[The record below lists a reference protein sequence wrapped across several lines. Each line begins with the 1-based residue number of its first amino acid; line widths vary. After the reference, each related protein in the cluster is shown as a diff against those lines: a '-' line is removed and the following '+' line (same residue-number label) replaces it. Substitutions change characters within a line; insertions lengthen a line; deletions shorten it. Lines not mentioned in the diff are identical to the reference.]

1 MPVLRLFVNINQPHR
16 PGNSG
21 LELCLQQV
29 QSRNEPNPETALST
43 KLLRSTFTVG
53 GMTLLSRVFGL
64 LRDITLATLFGAT
77 GGTDAFLVAFKI
89 PNFMRRLFGE
99 GAFSLAF
106 VPVLSEY
113 REKHDKAVLKDLVNH
128 VAGTLGGFL
137 LVFSVLGMVF
147 APAVVYIFAP
157 GFSGNEGQLA
167 LTADLLRITF
177 PYIFFIA
184 LVAFA
189 GGILNSF
196 HQFAVPAF
204 TPVLLNICLIASA
217 FFLAPYFDEPLM
229 ALAWGV
235 AIAGVMQLLIQFP
248 SLIKLG
254 LMPRPKI
261 KRGHEGV
268 KKIIKLMIPAIF
280 GSSVAQIN
288 LLLDTVIASF
298 LAVGSITWLYYSD
311 RLLEFP
317 LGVLGI
323 AIATVILPTLSQQHA
338 RASAD
343 QFNQTLN
350 WALRLVVLVAIPA
363 GVGLFILASPILSSL
378 FEYGK
383 FTTSDTYFASLSL
396 MAYMLGLPAMIIIK
410 ILAPGY
416 YARQDTRTPVKI
428 GIIAMVCNMAMN
440 IAFVV
445 PLVMFD
451 YEAPHI
457 GLALATSLSAYIN
470 AFLLYSG
477 LRKTGIFHPQ
487 DGWPAWIFKILIAST
502 AMAAIVIWLSPDAAQ
517 WSQWQV
523 MGRLSNLAII
533 IVAGALTYFALLWL
547 QGLRPAQLKK
557 ST

>member
-1 MPVLRLFVNINQPHR
+1 
-16 PGNSG
+16 
-21 LELCLQQV
+21 
-29 QSRNEPNPETALST
+29 
-43 KLLRSTFTVG
+43 
-53 GMTLLSRVFGL
+53 MTLLSRVFGL
-64 LRDITLATLFGAT
+64 LRDITLATFFGAS

-106 VPVLSEY
+106 VPVFSEY
-113 REKHDKAVLKDLVNH
+113 KEKHSRAALKDLVDH

-137 LVFSVLGMVF
+137 LMLSILGMIF
-147 APAVVYIFAP
+147 APALVYLFAP
-157 GFSGNEGQLA
+157 GFTSNAGQLQ
-167 LTADLLRITF
+167 LTAELLRITF

-184 LVAFA
+184 LVAFS

-196 HQFAVPAF
+196 HQFAIPAF
-204 TPVLLNICLIASA
+204 TPVLLNICLIGSV

-229 ALAWGV
+229 GLAWGV
-235 AIAGVMQLLIQFP
+235 AIAGVVQLLIQFP

-254 LMPRPKI
+254 LMPAPKI
-261 KRGHEGV
+261 KRGHQGI
-268 KKIIKLMIPAIF
+268 KKIVHLMIPAIF

-298 LAVGSITWLYYSD
+298 LITGSVTWLYYSD

-338 RASAD
+338 RQSTE

-350 WALRLVVLVAIPA
+350 WALRLVTLITIPA
-363 GVGLFILASPILSSL
+363 CVGLFILAAPILSSL

-383 FTTSDTYFASLSL
+383 FTASDTYLSSLSL
-396 MAYMLGLPAMIIIK
+396 MAYMLGLPALVSIK

-416 YARQDTRTPVKI
+416 YARQDTRTPVRI
-428 GIIAMVCNMAMN
+428 GIIAMVCNMIFN

-445 PLVMFD
+445 PLVLYD

-470 AFLLYSG
+470 ALLLYSG
-477 LRKTGIFHPQ
+477 LRNNGIFSPQ
-487 DGWPAWIFKILIAST
+487 SGWAAWIFRIVIAST
-502 AMAAIVIWLSPDAAQ
+502 AMAAVTIWLNPDTTQ
-517 WSQWQV
+517 WSQWQIHE
-523 MGRLSNLAII
+523 RLINLAMII
-533 IVAGALTYFALLWL
+533 ASAASTYFILLWL
-547 QGLRPAQLKK
+547 QGLRPNQLKK
-557 ST
+557 TA

>member
-1 MPVLRLFVNINQPHR
+1 
-16 PGNSG
+16 
-21 LELCLQQV
+21 
-29 QSRNEPNPETALST
+29 
-43 KLLRSTFTVG
+43 
-53 GMTLLSRVFGL
+53 MTLLSRVFGL
-64 LRDITLATLFGAT
+64 LRDIALATVFGAS

-106 VPVLSEY
+106 VPVFSEY
-113 REKHDKAVLKDLVNH
+113 REKHDKAALKDLVNH

-137 LVFSVLGMVF
+137 LVLSILGMIF
-147 APAVVYIFAP
+147 APALVYLFAP
-157 GFSGNEGQLA
+157 GFTSNAGQMQ

-196 HQFAVPAF
+196 HQFAIPAF
-204 TPVLLNICLIASA
+204 TPVLLNICLIASV

-235 AIAGVMQLLIQFP
+235 AIAGVTQLLLQFP
-248 SLIKLG
+248 ALLKLG
-254 LMPRPKI
+254 LMPIPKI

-268 KKIIKLMIPAIF
+268 KKITRLMIPAIF

-298 LAVGSITWLYYSD
+298 LVTGSVTWLYYSD

-338 RASAD
+338 RASAE

-350 WALRLVVLVAIPA
+350 WALRLVALITLPA
-363 GVGLFILASPILSSL
+363 CAGLFILAGPILASL

-383 FTTSDTYFASLSL
+383 FSAHDTYFSSLSL
-396 MAYMLGLPAMIIIK
+396 MAYMLGLPALIVIK
-410 ILAPGY
+410 ILAPGF
-416 YARQDTRTPVKI
+416 YARQDTRTPVRI
-428 GIIAMVCNMAMN
+428 GIIAMVCNMFLN
-440 IAFVV
+440 ILFVV
-445 PLVMFD
+445 PLVFMD
-451 YEAPHI
+451 YQAPHV

-470 AFLLYSG
+470 AALLYRG
-477 LRKTGIFHPQ
+477 LHKKAIFQPQ
-487 DGWPAWIFKILIAST
+487 AGWMAWLFRIIIAT
-502 AMAAIVIWLSPDAAQ
+502 MAMAAVIIWLNPNTTQ
-517 WSQWQV
+517 WSQWV
-523 MGRLSNLAII
+523 LLERLTNLAGII
-533 IVAGALTYFALLWL
+533 ISGVFVYFVLLWL
-547 QGLRPAQLKK
+547 QGFRPHQLKK
-557 ST
+557 SA

>member
-1 MPVLRLFVNINQPHR
+1 
-16 PGNSG
+16 
-21 LELCLQQV
+21 
-29 QSRNEPNPETALST
+29 
-43 KLLRSTFTVG
+43 
-53 GMTLLSRVFGL
+53 MTLLSRVFGL
-64 LRDITLATLFGAT
+64 LRDIALATVFGAS

-113 REKHDKAVLKDLVNH
+113 KETRDRAALKDLVNH

-137 LVFSVLGMVF
+137 LVLSILGMVF

-157 GFSGNEGQLA
+157 GFAKDAGQLQ

-196 HQFAVPAF
+196 HQFAIPAF
-204 TPVLLNICLIASA
+204 TPVLLNICLIASI

-235 AIAGVMQLLIQFP
+235 AVAGVAQLLLQFP
-248 SLIKLG
+248 FLLKLG
-254 LMPRPKI
+254 LMPVPRI

-268 KKIIKLMIPAIF
+268 KKIIRLMIPAIF

-298 LAVGSITWLYYSD
+298 LVTGSVTWLYYSD

-338 RASAD
+338 RQSGE

-350 WALRLVVLVAIPA
+350 WALRLITIITIPA
-363 GVGLFILASPILSSL
+363 CVGLFIMAGPILASL

-383 FTTSDTYFASLSL
+383 FTASDTYFASLSL
-396 MAYMLGLPAMIIIK
+396 MAYMLGLPALIVIK

-416 YARQDTRTPVKI
+416 YARQDTRTPVRY
-428 GIIAMVCNMAMN
+428 GIIAMVCNMLMN

-445 PLVMFD
+445 PLVMMD
-451 YEAPHI
+451 YEAPHV

-470 AFLLYSG
+470 AMLLYSG
-477 LRKTGIFHPQ
+477 LRNSGIFTPQ
-487 DGWPAWIFKILIAST
+487 AGWLAWIFRTVIAST
-502 AMAAIVIWLSPDAAQ
+502 AMAATVLWLNPDAIQ
-517 WSQWQV
+517 WSDWSLMQ
-523 MGRLSNLAII
+523 RLGNLLFII
-533 IVAGALTYFALLWL
+533 MTGAVTYFLLLWL
-547 QGLRPAQLKK
+547 QGLRPGHLKK
-557 ST
+557 SS

>member
-1 MPVLRLFVNINQPHR
+1 
-16 PGNSG
+16 
-21 LELCLQQV
+21 
-29 QSRNEPNPETALST
+29 
-43 KLLRSTFTVG
+43 
-53 GMTLLSRVFGL
+53 MTLLSRVFGL
-64 LRDITLATLFGAT
+64 LRDITLATFFGAT

-106 VPVLSEY
+106 VPVFSEY
-113 REKHDKAVLKDLVNH
+113 REKHDKAALKDLVNH

-137 LVFSVLGMVF
+137 LVLSLLGMIF
-147 APAVVYIFAP
+147 APALVYLFAP
-157 GFSGNEGQLA
+157 GFTDNAEQSQ

-196 HQFAVPAF
+196 HQFAIPAF
-204 TPVLLNICLIASA
+204 TPVLLNICLIASV

-235 AIAGVMQLLIQFP
+235 AIAGVAQLLLQFP
-248 SLIKLG
+248 ALLKLG
-254 LMPRPKI
+254 LMPIPKI

-268 KKIIKLMIPAIF
+268 KKIITLMIPAIF

-298 LAVGSITWLYYSD
+298 LVTGSVTWLYYSD

-338 RASAD
+338 RASTE

-350 WALRLVVLVAIPA
+350 WALRLVAVITIPA
-363 GVGLFILASPILSSL
+363 CAGLFILAGPILASL

-383 FTTSDTYFASLSL
+383 FSPHDTYFSSLSL
-396 MAYMLGLPAMIIIK
+396 MAYMLGLPALIVIK
-410 ILAPGY
+410 ILAPGF
-416 YARQDTRTPVKI
+416 YARQDTRTPVRI
-428 GIIAMVCNMAMN
+428 GIIAMVCNMFLN
-440 IAFVV
+440 IVFVV
-445 PLVMFD
+445 PLVFMD
-451 YEAPHI
+451 YQAPHV
-457 GLALATSLSAYIN
+457 GLALATSCSAYIN
-470 AFLLYSG
+470 AILLYRA
-477 LRKTGIFHPQ
+477 LRKSATFQPQAGWSAWLFRIF
-487 DGWPAWIFKILIAST
+487 IAST
-502 AMAAIVIWLSPDAAQ
+502 AMAAIVVWLTPDAMQ
-517 WSQWQV
+517 WSQWLLV
-523 MGRLSNLAII
+523 ERLTRLSFII
-533 IVAGALTYFALLWL
+533 LSGAFVYFLLLWL
-547 QGLRPAQLKK
+547 QGLRPNQLKK
-557 ST
+557 SV

>member
-1 MPVLRLFVNINQPHR
+1 
-16 PGNSG
+16 
-21 LELCLQQV
+21 
-29 QSRNEPNPETALST
+29 
-43 KLLRSTFTVG
+43 
-53 GMTLLSRVFGL
+53 MTLLSRVFGL
-64 LRDITLATLFGAT
+64 LRDITIATFFGAT

-106 VPVLSEY
+106 VPVFSEY
-113 REKHDKAVLKDLVNH
+113 KEKHSKEALKDLVNH

-137 LVFSVLGMVF
+137 LVLSISGMIF
-147 APAVVYIFAP
+147 APALVYLFAP
-157 GFSGNEGQLA
+157 GFTSNAGQLQ
-167 LTADLLRITF
+167 LTAELLRITF

-196 HQFAVPAF
+196 HQFAIPAF
-204 TPVLLNICLIASA
+204 TPVLLNICLIASV
-217 FFLAPYFDEPLM
+217 FFLAPYFEEPLM
-229 ALAWGV
+229 GLAWGV
-235 AIAGVMQLLIQFP
+235 AIAGVVQLLIQFP
-248 SLIKLG
+248 SLLKLG
-254 LMPRPKI
+254 LMPTPRI

-268 KKIIKLMIPAIF
+268 KKIAKLMVPAIF

-288 LLLDTVIASF
+288 LLLDTIIASF
-298 LAVGSITWLYYSD
+298 LVTGSITWLYYSD

-317 LGVLGI
+317 LGILGI

-338 RASAD
+338 RESTE

-350 WALRLVVLVAIPA
+350 WALRLVALITIPA
-363 GVGLFILASPILSSL
+363 CIGLFIMAGPILSSL

-383 FTTSDTYFASLSL
+383 FTASDTYLSSLSL
-396 MAYMLGLPAMIIIK
+396 MAYMLGLPAMIVIK

-428 GIIAMVCNMAMN
+428 GIIAMVCNMVMN

-445 PLVMFD
+445 PMVMFD

-470 AFLLYSG
+470 AMLLYNG
-477 LRKTGIFHPQ
+477 LRNTGIFHPQ
-487 DGWPAWIFKILIAST
+487 KGWLAWIFRIVIASV
-502 AMAAIVIWLSPDAAQ
+502 AMAAVVIWLNPDASQ
-517 WSQWQV
+517 WSQWQII
-523 MGRLSNLAII
+523 GRLTNLAII
-533 IVAGALTYFALLWL
+533 IIAGVLTYFVLLWL

>member
-1 MPVLRLFVNINQPHR
+1 
-16 PGNSG
+16 
-21 LELCLQQV
+21 
-29 QSRNEPNPETALST
+29 
-43 KLLRSTFTVG
+43 
-53 GMTLLSRVFGL
+53 MTLLSRVFGL
-64 LRDITLATLFGAT
+64 LRDIALATVFGAS

-113 REKHDKAVLKDLVNH
+113 KETRDRAALKDLVNH

-137 LVFSVLGMVF
+137 LVLSILGMVF
-147 APAVVYIFAP
+147 APALVYIFAP
-157 GFSGNEGQLA
+157 GFAKDAGQLQ

-196 HQFAVPAF
+196 HQFAIPAF
-204 TPVLLNICLIASA
+204 TPVLLNICLIASV

-235 AIAGVMQLLIQFP
+235 AVAGVAQLLLQFP
-248 SLIKLG
+248 FLLKLG
-254 LMPRPKI
+254 LMPVPRI

-268 KKIIKLMIPAIF
+268 KKIIRLMIPAIF

-298 LAVGSITWLYYSD
+298 LVTGSVTWLYYSD

-338 RASAD
+338 RQSGE

-350 WALRLVVLVAIPA
+350 WALRLVTIITIPA
-363 GVGLFILASPILSSL
+363 CVGLFIMAGPILASL

-383 FTTSDTYFASLSL
+383 FTASDTYFASLSL
-396 MAYMLGLPAMIIIK
+396 MAYMLGLPALIVIK

-416 YARQDTRTPVKI
+416 YARQDTRTPVRF
-428 GIIAMVCNMAMN
+428 GIIAMVCNMLMN

-445 PLVMFD
+445 PLVMMD
-451 YEAPHI
+451 YEAPHV

-470 AFLLYSG
+470 AMLLYSG
-477 LRKTGIFHPQ
+477 LRNSGIFTPQ
-487 DGWPAWIFKILIAST
+487 AGWLAWIFRTVIAST
-502 AMAAIVIWLSPDAAQ
+502 AMAATVLWLNPDAIQ
-517 WSQWQV
+517 WSDWSLMQ
-523 MGRLSNLAII
+523 RLGNLLFII
-533 IVAGALTYFALLWL
+533 MTGAVTYFLLLWL
-547 QGLRPAQLKK
+547 QGLRPGHLKK
-557 ST
+557 SS

>member
-1 MPVLRLFVNINQPHR
+1 
-16 PGNSG
+16 
-21 LELCLQQV
+21 
-29 QSRNEPNPETALST
+29 
-43 KLLRSTFTVG
+43 
-53 GMTLLSRVFGL
+53 MTLLSRVFGL
-64 LRDITLATLFGAT
+64 LRDITLATIFGAS

-106 VPVLSEY
+106 VPVFSEY
-113 REKHDKAVLKDLVNH
+113 KEKYDKAALKDLVNH

-137 LVFSVLGMVF
+137 LVLSVLGMIF
-147 APAVVYIFAP
+147 APAIVYLFAP
-157 GFSGNEGQLA
+157 GFAGNEGQLQ

-184 LVAFA
+184 LVALA

-196 HQFAVPAF
+196 HQFAIPAF

-235 AIAGVMQLLIQFP
+235 AIAGLAQLLLQFP

-261 KRGHEGV
+261 KRGHEGI
-268 KKIIKLMIPAIF
+268 KKITRLMIPAIF

-288 LLLDTVIASF
+288 LLLDTIIASF
-298 LAVGSITWLYYSD
+298 LITGSVTWLYYSD

-323 AIATVILPTLSQQHA
+323 AIATVILPTLSQQHS
-338 RASAD
+338 RASAE

-350 WALRLVVLVAIPA
+350 WALRLVTLITIPA
-363 GVGLFILASPILSSL
+363 CIGLLILAAPILSSL

-383 FTTSDTYFASLSL
+383 FTAEDTYFSSLSL
-396 MAYMLGLPAMIIIK
+396 MAYMLGLPALVSIK

-416 YARQDTRTPVKI
+416 YARQDTLTPVRI
-428 GIIAMVCNMAMN
+428 GIIAMVCNMVMN
-440 IAFVV
+440 IAIVV
-445 PLVMFD
+445 PMVMLD
-451 YEAPHI
+451 YEAPHV

-470 AFLLYSG
+470 AILLYRG
-477 LRKTGIFHPQ
+477 LRKIEVFHPQ
-487 DGWPAWIFKILIAST
+487 RGWPAWFFRIIIASI
-502 AMAAIVIWLSPDAAQ
+502 AMSALVIWLNPDAAQ
-517 WSQWQV
+517 WSQWQLIE
-523 MGRLSNLAII
+523 RLTRLAII
-533 IVAGALTYFALLWL
+533 IVSAAITYFALLWF
-547 QGLRPAQLKK
+547 QGLRPGQLKK
-557 ST
+557 AS

>member
-1 MPVLRLFVNINQPHR
+1 
-16 PGNSG
+16 
-21 LELCLQQV
+21 
-29 QSRNEPNPETALST
+29 
-43 KLLRSTFTVG
+43 
-53 GMTLLSRVFGL
+53 MTLISRVFGL
-64 LRDITLATLFGAT
+64 LRDITIATYFGAT

-106 VPVLSEY
+106 VPIFSEY
-113 REKHDKAVLKDLVNH
+113 RETRDRAALKDLVNH

-137 LVFSVLGMVF
+137 LVLSILGMIF
-147 APAVVYIFAP
+147 SPALVYLFAP
-157 GFSGNEGQLA
+157 GFTTDAAQFQ
-167 LTADLLRITF
+167 LTAELLRITF

-184 LVAFA
+184 LTAFS

-196 HQFAVPAF
+196 HQFSIPAF
-204 TPVLLNICLIASA
+204 TPVLLNISLICSVY
-217 FFLAPYFDEPLM
+217 FLAPYFDEPLM

-235 AIAGVMQLLIQFP
+235 AIAGVVQLLLQFP

-254 LMPRPKI
+254 LMPIPKI
-261 KRGHEGV
+261 KRGHQGV
-268 KKIIKLMIPAIF
+268 KRIMTLMIPAIF

-288 LLLDTVIASF
+288 LLLDTIIASF
-298 LAVGSITWLYYSD
+298 LITGSVTWLYYSD

-338 RASAD
+338 RQSVE

-350 WALRLVVLVAIPA
+350 WALRLVTLITIPA
-363 GVGLFILASPILSSL
+363 CVGLFILAGPILASL

-383 FTTSDTYFASLSL
+383 FTASDTYLSSLSL
-396 MAYMLGLPAMIIIK
+396 MAYMLGLPALIVIK

-428 GIIAMVCNMAMN
+428 GIIAMVSNMVMN

-445 PLVMFD
+445 PLVLSD

-470 AFLLYSG
+470 AMLLYNG
-477 LRKTGIFHPQ
+477 LRNIGVFQPQ
-487 DGWPAWIFKILIAST
+487 DGWLAWIFRIVIACT
-502 AMAAIVIWLSPDAAQ
+502 AMAAVVIWLNPGAVQ
-517 WSQWQV
+517 WSQWQLNE
-523 MGRLSNLAII
+523 RLLNLAMII
-533 IVAGALTYFALLWL
+533 FAGLFAYLTLLWL

>member
-1 MPVLRLFVNINQPHR
+1 M
-16 PGNSG
+16 
-21 LELCLQQV
+21 
-29 QSRNEPNPETALST
+29 
-43 KLLRSTFTVG
+43 RSTFTVG

-64 LRDITLATLFGAT
+64 LRDITLATIFGAS

-106 VPVLSEY
+106 VPILAEY
-113 REKHDKAVLKDLVNH
+113 KEKHSKQALKDLVDH

-137 LVFSVLGMVF
+137 LALSLLGMLF
-147 APAVVYIFAP
+147 APVVVYVFAP
-157 GFSGNEGQLA
+157 GFAKDPAQLQ

-189 GGILNSF
+189 GGILNSYQ
-196 HQFAVPAF
+196 QFAIPAF
-204 TPVLLNICLIASA
+204 TPVLLNICLISSA

-235 AIAGVMQLLIQFP
+235 ALAGLAQLLIQFP

-254 LMPRPKI
+254 LMPVPRV

-268 KKIIKLMIPAIF
+268 KKIVRLMIPAIF

-298 LAVGSITWLYYSD
+298 LITGSVTWLYYSD

-323 AIATVILPTLSQQHA
+323 AIATVILPTLSQQYA
-338 RASAD
+338 RASTG

-350 WALRLVVLVAIPA
+350 WALRLVTLITIPA
-363 GVGLFILASPILSSL
+363 CVGLFIMAAPILSSL

-383 FTTSDTYFASLSL
+383 FTASDTYMSSLSL
-396 MAYMLGLPAMIIIK
+396 MAYMLGLPALIVIK

-416 YARQDTRTPVKI
+416 YARQDTRTPVRI
-428 GIIAMVCNMAMN
+428 GIIAMVCNMVMN

-445 PLVMFD
+445 PLVMLD

-470 AFLLYSG
+470 AMLLYSG
-477 LRKTGIFHPQ
+477 LRKTNIFSPQ
-487 DGWPAWIFKILIAST
+487 SGWLAWIFRITIATT
-502 AMAAIVIWLSPDAAQ
+502 AMAAVVIWLNPDASQ
-517 WSQWQV
+517 WSQWQLTE
-523 MGRLSNLAII
+523 RLTNLAVII
-533 IVAGALTYFALLWL
+533 ISAALVYFIMLWL
-547 QGLRPAQLKK
+547 QGLRPHQLRKT
-557 ST
+557 S

>member
-1 MPVLRLFVNINQPHR
+1 
-16 PGNSG
+16 
-21 LELCLQQV
+21 
-29 QSRNEPNPETALST
+29 
-43 KLLRSTFTVG
+43 
-53 GMTLLSRVFGL
+53 MTLLSRVFGL
-64 LRDITLATLFGAT
+64 LRDITLATIFGAS

-106 VPVLSEY
+106 VPVFSEY
-113 REKHDKAVLKDLVNH
+113 KEKHSKEALKDLVNH

-137 LVFSVLGMVF
+137 LILSLLGMLF
-147 APAVVYIFAP
+147 APALVYLFAP
-157 GFSGNEGQLA
+157 GFTGNPGQQQ
-167 LTADLLRITF
+167 LTAELLRITF

-217 FFLAPYFDEPLM
+217 FFLAPYFDEPLI

-235 AIAGVMQLLIQFP
+235 AIAGAAQLLIQFP

-254 LMPRPKI
+254 LMPVPKI
-261 KRGHEGV
+261 KRGHAGI
-268 KKIIKLMIPAIF
+268 KKIIRLMIPAIF

-298 LAVGSITWLYYSD
+298 LVTGSITWLYYSD

-338 RASAD
+338 RESSE

-350 WALRLVVLVAIPA
+350 WALRLVTLITIPA
-363 GVGLFILASPILSSL
+363 CVGLFILAAPILSSL

-383 FTTSDTYFASLSL
+383 FTASDTYFSSLSL
-396 MAYMLGLPAMIIIK
+396 MAYMLGLPAMICIK

-416 YARQDTRTPVKI
+416 YARQDTRTPVRI
-428 GIIAMVCNMAMN
+428 GIIAMVSNMIMN

-445 PLVMFD
+445 PLVMLDF
-451 YEAPHI
+451 EAPHI

-470 AFLLYSG
+470 AMLLYSG
-477 LRKTGIFHPQ
+477 LRDANIFSPES
-487 DGWPAWIFKILIAST
+487 GWLAWIFRIVIAST
-502 AMAAIVIWLSPDAAQ
+502 AMAAVVIWLNPDATQ
-517 WSQWQV
+517 WSQWQIVERLTNLV
-523 MGRLSNLAII
+523 MII
-533 IVAGALTYFALLWL
+533 AAGALTYFTLLWL
-547 QGLRPAQLKK
+547 QGLRPNQLKK
-557 ST
+557 TR

>member
-1 MPVLRLFVNINQPHR
+1 
-16 PGNSG
+16 
-21 LELCLQQV
+21 
-29 QSRNEPNPETALST
+29 
-43 KLLRSTFTVG
+43 
-53 GMTLLSRVFGL
+53 MTLLSRVFGL
-64 LRDITLATLFGAT
+64 LRDITLATIFGAS

-113 REKHDKAVLKDLVNH
+113 KEKHDKAALKDLIDH

-137 LVFSVLGMVF
+137 LLLSVLGMVF
-147 APAVVYIFAP
+147 APAVVYVFAP
-157 GFSGNEGQLA
+157 GFTGNEGQLD

-217 FFLAPYFDEPLM
+217 FFLAPYFEEPLI

-235 AIAGVMQLLIQFP
+235 AIAGVAQLLIQFP

-254 LMPRPKI
+254 LMPLPKI

-298 LAVGSITWLYYSD
+298 LTVGSITWLYYSD

-338 RASAD
+338 RASTE

-350 WALRLVVLVAIPA
+350 WALRLVVLIAIPA

-383 FTTSDTYFASLSL
+383 FTSSDTYFASLSL
-396 MAYMLGLPAMIIIK
+396 MAYMLGLPAMILIK

-416 YARQDTRTPVKI
+416 YARQNTRTPVKI
-428 GIIAMVCNMAMN
+428 GIIAMVCNMLMN

-445 PLVMFD
+445 PLVLFD
-451 YEAPHI
+451 YEAPHV

-470 AFLLYSG
+470 AFLLYRG
-477 LRKTGIFHPQ
+477 LRKTDIFHPLA
-487 DGWPAWIFKILIAST
+487 GWPAWIFRIVIACT
-502 AMAAIVIWLSPDAAQ
+502 AMAAVIIWLNPDAIQ
-517 WSQWQV
+517 WGQWQV
-523 MGRLSNLAII
+523 MERLINLGII
-533 IVAGALTYFALLWL
+533 IIAGALTYFVLLWL

>member
-1 MPVLRLFVNINQPHR
+1 M
-16 PGNSG
+16 SK
-21 LELCLQQV
+21 
-29 QSRNEPNPETALST
+29 
-43 KLLRSTFTVG
+43 KLLRSTLTVG
-53 GMTLLSRVFGL
+53 GMTLLSRIFGL
-64 LRDITLATLFGAT
+64 LRDITLATLFGAS

-113 REKHDKAVLKDLVNH
+113 REKHDKAVLKDLINH

-137 LVFSVLGMVF
+137 LLLSVLGMVF
-147 APAVVYIFAP
+147 APAVVYVFAP
-157 GFSGNEGQLA
+157 GFSGNEGQLE

-196 HQFAVPAF
+196 HRFAIPAF

-217 FFLAPYFDEPLM
+217 FYLAPYFDEPLT

-235 AIAGVMQLLIQFP
+235 AVAGLLQLLIQFP

-254 LMPRPKI
+254 LMPIPKI
-261 KRGHEGV
+261 KRGHKGV

-298 LAVGSITWLYYSD
+298 LVTGSVTWLYYSD

-317 LGVLGI
+317 LGVFGI

-338 RASAD
+338 RASTE

-350 WALRLVVLVAIPA
+350 WALRLVTLIAIPA
-363 GVGLFILASPILSSL
+363 GVGLFILAGPILSSL

-396 MAYMLGLPAMIIIK
+396 MAYMLGLPALIAIK

-416 YARQDTRTPVKI
+416 YARQDTRTPVRI

-445 PLVMFD
+445 PLVMMD
-451 YEAPHI
+451 YEAPHV

-470 AFLLYSG
+470 AMLLYSG
-477 LRKTGIFHPQ
+477 LRNRQIFTPQ
-487 DGWPAWIFKILIAST
+487 DGWMAWIFRTVIAST
-502 AMAAIVIWLSPDAAQ
+502 AMAAAIIWLTPEAIQ
-517 WSQWQV
+517 WSQWQLV
-523 MGRLSNLAII
+523 ERLSNLFII
-533 IVAGALTYFALLWL
+533 IAAGATVYFIMLWL
-547 QGLRPAQLKK
+547 QGLRPDQLKPK
-557 ST
+557 SL

>member
-1 MPVLRLFVNINQPHR
+1 
-16 PGNSG
+16 
-21 LELCLQQV
+21 
-29 QSRNEPNPETALST
+29 
-43 KLLRSTFTVG
+43 
-53 GMTLLSRVFGL
+53 MTLLSRVFGL
-64 LRDITLATLFGAT
+64 LRDITLATLFGAS

-113 REKHDKAVLKDLVNH
+113 REKHDKETLKDLVNH

-137 LVFSVLGMVF
+137 LILSLLGMVF
-147 APAVVYIFAP
+147 APALVYIFAP
-157 GFSGNEGQLA
+157 GFTDNAEQSQ

-204 TPVLLNICLIASA
+204 TPVLLNLCLIGSA
-217 FFLAPYFDEPLM
+217 YFLAPYFDEPLM

-235 AIAGVMQLLIQFP
+235 ALAGVTQLLIQFP
-248 SLIKLG
+248 ALIKLG
-254 LMPRPKI
+254 LMPIPKI
-261 KRGHEGV
+261 RRGHEGV
-268 KKIIKLMIPAIF
+268 KKILRLMIPALF

-288 LLLDTVIASF
+288 LLLDTIIASF
-298 LAVGSITWLYYSD
+298 LITGSVTWLYYSD

-338 RASAD
+338 RASAE

-350 WALRLVVLVAIPA
+350 WALRLVTLITLPA
-363 GVGLFILASPILSSL
+363 AVGLFILAGPILSSL

-383 FTTSDTYFASLSL
+383 FTAVDTYFSSLSL
-396 MAYMLGLPAMIIIK
+396 MAYMLGLPALITIK
-410 ILAPGY
+410 ILAPGFY
-416 YARQDTRTPVKI
+416 SRQDTRTPVRI
-428 GIIAMVCNMAMN
+428 GIIAMVSNMFLN

-445 PLVMFD
+445 PLVMLD

-470 AFLLYSG
+470 AMLLYSK
-477 LRKTGIFHPQ
+477 LRDDDVFRPQ
-487 DGWPAWIFKILIAST
+487 PGWAAWLFQIIVATT
-502 AMAAIVIWLSPDAAQ
+502 AMAAVIIWLKPDAAA
-517 WSQWQV
+517 WSQWQLHE
-523 MGRLSNLAII
+523 RLINLLII
-533 IVAGALTYFALLWL
+533 IASGVLSYFVLLWL
-547 QGLRPAQLKK
+547 QGVRPSALKK
-557 ST
+557 HS

>member
-1 MPVLRLFVNINQPHR
+1 
-16 PGNSG
+16 
-21 LELCLQQV
+21 
-29 QSRNEPNPETALST
+29 
-43 KLLRSTFTVG
+43 
-53 GMTLLSRVFGL
+53 MTLLSRVFGL
-64 LRDITLATLFGAT
+64 LRDIALATVFGAS

-113 REKHDKAVLKDLVNH
+113 KETRDRAALKDLVNH

-137 LVFSVLGMVF
+137 LLLSILSMVF
-147 APAVVYIFAP
+147 APALVYIFAP
-157 GFSGNEGQLA
+157 GFAKDAGQLQ

-196 HQFAVPAF
+196 HQFAIPAF
-204 TPVLLNICLIASA
+204 TPVLLNICLIASI

-235 AIAGVMQLLIQFP
+235 ALAGAAQLLLQFP
-248 SLIKLG
+248 FLLKLG
-254 LMPRPKI
+254 LMPVPRI

-268 KKIIKLMIPAIF
+268 KKIIRLMIPAIF

-298 LAVGSITWLYYSD
+298 LVTGSVTWLYYSD

-338 RASAD
+338 RQSGE

-350 WALRLVVLVAIPA
+350 WALRLVTIITIPA
-363 GVGLFILASPILSSL
+363 CVGLFIMAGPILASL

-383 FTTSDTYFASLSL
+383 FTASDTYFSSLSL
-396 MAYMLGLPAMIIIK
+396 MAYMLGLPALIVIK

-416 YARQDTRTPVKI
+416 YARQDTRTPVRI
-428 GIIAMVCNMAMN
+428 GIIAMVCNMFMN

-445 PLVMFD
+445 PLVMMD
-451 YEAPHI
+451 YEAPHV

-470 AFLLYSG
+470 AMLLYSG
-477 LRKTGIFHPQ
+477 LRNNGIFTPQ
-487 DGWPAWIFKILIAST
+487 AGWLAWIFRTIIAST
-502 AMAAIVIWLSPDAAQ
+502 AMAATVLWLNPDAIQ
-517 WSQWQV
+517 WSSWSLMQ
-523 MGRLSNLAII
+523 RLGNLFFII
-533 IVAGALTYFALLWL
+533 MTAAVTYFVLLWL
-547 QGLRPAQLKK
+547 QGLRPSHLKK
-557 ST
+557 SS

>member
-1 MPVLRLFVNINQPHR
+1 
-16 PGNSG
+16 
-21 LELCLQQV
+21 
-29 QSRNEPNPETALST
+29 
-43 KLLRSTFTVG
+43 
-53 GMTLLSRVFGL
+53 MTLLSRVFGL
-64 LRDITLATLFGAT
+64 LRDITLATFFGAT

-113 REKHDKAVLKDLVNH
+113 REKHDKAALKDLVNH

-137 LVFSVLGMVF
+137 LVLSILGMIF
-147 APAVVYIFAP
+147 APALVYLFAP
-157 GFSGNEGQLA
+157 GFTSDAGQMQ

-196 HQFAVPAF
+196 HQFAIPAF
-204 TPVLLNICLIASA
+204 TPVLLNICLIASV

-235 AIAGVMQLLIQFP
+235 AIAGVTQLLLQFP
-248 SLIKLG
+248 ALLKLG
-254 LMPRPKI
+254 LMPVPKI
-261 KRGHEGV
+261 KHGHEGV
-268 KKIIKLMIPAIF
+268 KKIITLMIPAIF

-298 LAVGSITWLYYSD
+298 LVTGSVTWLYYSD

-338 RASAD
+338 RASTE

-350 WALRLVVLVAIPA
+350 WALRLVALITIPA
-363 GVGLFILASPILSSL
+363 CAGLFILAGPILASL

-383 FTTSDTYFASLSL
+383 FSAHDTYFSSLSL
-396 MAYMLGLPAMIIIK
+396 MAYMLGLPALIVIK
-410 ILAPGY
+410 ILAPGF
-416 YARQDTRTPVKI
+416 YARQDTRTPVRI
-428 GIIAMVCNMAMN
+428 GIIAMVCNMFLN
-440 IAFVV
+440 ILFVV
-445 PLVMFD
+445 PLVFMD
-451 YEAPHI
+451 YQAPHV
-457 GLALATSLSAYIN
+457 GLALATSFSAYIN
-470 AFLLYSG
+470 AILLYRG
-477 LRKTGIFHPQ
+477 LRKNTIFQPQ
-487 DGWPAWIFKILIAST
+487 AGWMAWLFRIIIATIAMT
-502 AMAAIVIWLSPDAAQ
+502 AVVIWLTPDAIQ
-517 WSQWQV
+517 WSQWLLV
-523 MGRLSNLAII
+523 ERLTKLSLII
-533 IVAGALTYFALLWL
+533 ISGAFAYFLLLWL
-547 QGLRPAQLKK
+547 QGLRPGQLKK
-557 ST
+557 SV

>member
-1 MPVLRLFVNINQPHR
+1 M
-16 PGNSG
+16 
-21 LELCLQQV
+21 
-29 QSRNEPNPETALST
+29 
-43 KLLRSTFTVG
+43 
-53 GMTLLSRVFGL
+53 
-64 LRDITLATLFGAT
+64 LRDITLATLFGAS

-89 PNFMRRLFGE
+89 PNFMRRLFAE

-113 REKHDKAVLKDLVNH
+113 KEKHNKADLKDLVDH

-137 LVFSVLGMVF
+137 LLLSVLGMVF
-147 APAVVYIFAP
+147 APVVVYVFAP
-157 GFSGNEGQLA
+157 GFADNAGQLK

-204 TPVLLNICLIASA
+204 TPVLLNICLITSA

-235 AIAGVMQLLIQFP
+235 AIAGLVQLLIQFP

-254 LMPRPKI
+254 LMPVPKI

-268 KKIIKLMIPAIF
+268 KKITKLMIPAIF

-298 LAVGSITWLYYSD
+298 LVTGSVTWLYYSD

-338 RASAD
+338 RASAE

-350 WALRLVVLVAIPA
+350 WALRLVVLIAIPA
-363 GVGLFILASPILSSL
+363 GVGLFILAGPILSSL

-383 FTTSDTYFASLSL
+383 FTTNDTYFASLSL
-396 MAYMLGLPAMIIIK
+396 MAYMLGLPALIIIK

-416 YARQDTRTPVKI
+416 YARQDTRTPVRI
-428 GIIAMVCNMAMN
+428 GIIAMVCNMFMN

-445 PLVMFD
+445 PMVMLD
-451 YEAPHI
+451 YEAPHV

-470 AFLLYSG
+470 ATLLYNG
-477 LRKTGIFHPQ
+477 LRNNAIFIPQ
-487 DGWPAWIFKILIAST
+487 DGWPSWIFRIVIAST
-502 AMAAIVIWLSPDAAQ
+502 AMATAVIWLNPDAMQ
-517 WSQWQV
+517 WSQWHLIERLTNIV
-523 MGRLSNLAII
+523 MII
-533 IVAGALTYFALLWL
+533 ISGAFVYFLMLWL
-547 QGLRPAQLKK
+547 QGLRPNQLKK

>member
-1 MPVLRLFVNINQPHR
+1 
-16 PGNSG
+16 
-21 LELCLQQV
+21 
-29 QSRNEPNPETALST
+29 
-43 KLLRSTFTVG
+43 
-53 GMTLLSRVFGL
+53 MTLLSRVFGL
-64 LRDITLATLFGAT
+64 LRDIALATVFGAS

-113 REKHDKAVLKDLVNH
+113 KETRDRAALKDLVNH

-137 LVFSVLGMVF
+137 LVLSILGMVF
-147 APAVVYIFAP
+147 APALVYIFAP
-157 GFSGNEGQLA
+157 GFAKDAGQLQ

-196 HQFAVPAF
+196 HQFAIPAF
-204 TPVLLNICLIASA
+204 TPVLLNICLIASI

-235 AIAGVMQLLIQFP
+235 AVAGVAQLLLQFP
-248 SLIKLG
+248 FLLKLG
-254 LMPRPKI
+254 LMPVPRI

-268 KKIIKLMIPAIF
+268 KKIIRLMIPAIF

-298 LAVGSITWLYYSD
+298 LVTGSVTWLYYSD

-338 RASAD
+338 RQSGEL
-343 QFNQTLN
+343 FNQTLN
-350 WALRLVVLVAIPA
+350 WALRLVTIITIPA
-363 GVGLFILASPILSSL
+363 CVGLFIMAGPILASL

-383 FTTSDTYFASLSL
+383 FTASDTYFASLSL
-396 MAYMLGLPAMIIIK
+396 MAYMLGLPALIVIK

-416 YARQDTRTPVKI
+416 YARQDTRTPVRF
-428 GIIAMVCNMAMN
+428 GIIAMVCNMLMN

-445 PLVMFD
+445 PLVMMD
-451 YEAPHI
+451 YEAPHV

-470 AFLLYSG
+470 AMLLYSG
-477 LRKTGIFHPQ
+477 LRNNGIFTPLA
-487 DGWPAWIFKILIAST
+487 GWLAWIFRTVIAST
-502 AMAAIVIWLSPDAAQ
+502 AMAATVLWLNPDAIQ
-517 WSQWQV
+517 WSDWSLMQ
-523 MGRLSNLAII
+523 RLGNLLFIIMTGAI
-533 IVAGALTYFALLWL
+533 TYFLLLWL
-547 QGLRPAQLKK
+547 QGLRPSHLKK
-557 ST
+557 SS